1 MHLLSWPLLN
11 IGVTSL
17 VDFISVWLYVTFSH
31 TYVCAIASS
40 WSSHSWDF
48 LFPCV
53 PFILLDF
60 SLTSSICTWLFML
73 RSKLFQTFGL
83 CVSPYFKLLD
93 SVCLPIFC
101 IIPKSLLIAWHK
113 FWAGLLNGSSNRCC
127 ALAHFTTSIWWSSNL
142 FLYSSWWRCSVMRA
156 KFVERLTALLNL
168 YSLWRR
174 TPISM
179 APP

>member
-17 VDFISVWLYVTFSH
+17 VDFISVWLYVTFSR

-93 SVCLPIFC
+93 SVYIPIFC
-101 IIPKSLLIAWHK
+101 IIPKSLLGDWHQLWAVLLKDLGRIAALLRIVWHQ
-113 FWAGLLNGSSNRCC
+113 NGGIKNYFYITLEV
-127 ALAHFTTSIWWSSNL
+127 AAA
-142 FLYSSWWRCSVMRA
+142 SWWI
-156 KFVERLTALLNL
+156 NL
-168 YSLWRR
+168 YRSWTRYWICIELDY
-174 TPISM
+174 
-179 APP
+179 ALQFL